1 MQLIDIFWQN
11 SEITTLAPIWKPDLE
26 ILFVGLNPSLPSIE
40 SGHYHQGNLGKKFW
54 RRLRSIGLME
64 DAEVGAE
71 DQSMLENGLG
81 ITDLVPRPTAR
92 ADQITEEELSLGSQF
107 VVHQIRQSRPRIVC
121 FIYKKALEAI
131 IGGKVPGDGGLI
143 ESQDD
148 AWKGVFGESRV
159 FLLPS
164 PYAAAETEKE
174 ILQSFKDVITKV
186 RAEGI

>member
-26 ILFVGLNPSLPSIE
+26 ILFVGLNPSPPSIE

-64 DAEVGAE
+64 NAEVGAE

-148 AWKGVFGESRV
+148 AWKSVFGESRV

-164 PYAAAETEKE
+164 PYAAAETEEE